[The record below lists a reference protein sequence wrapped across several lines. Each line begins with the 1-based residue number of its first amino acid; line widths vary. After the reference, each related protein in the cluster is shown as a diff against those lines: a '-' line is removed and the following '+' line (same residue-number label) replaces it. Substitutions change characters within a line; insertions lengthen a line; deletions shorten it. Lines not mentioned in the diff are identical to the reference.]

1 MGFAFTRLAA
11 GQAFTTPPDS
21 QKTWLRPVH
30 TAPVSAHEDGE
41 VLAGGWVRFTHLDV
55 VMKTSTAFECQRLSL
70 SEYLQISA
78 DKTAAETALHQLIS
92 PRADFATLSLSRP
105 HIMGVLNITP
115 DSFSDGGVHFAAEQ
129 AIAAGQ
135 QMASDGASVLD
146 IGGEST
152 RPGAAEV
159 PLSQEISRVQPVI
172 SALVQAGHIV
182 SSDTRHTQVM
192 QAAHDAG
199 AQIINDVSGFTDTGA
214 AQLLGTQYQRNP
226 DSAYAMAMHMQG
238 TPKTMQQN
246 PHYDFAPL
254 DIYEV
259 LEAHVTR
266 LKTAGLPPSHIV
278 VDPGF
283 GFGKTP
289 EHNRQLI
296 DWTALFHGL
305 GVGVLIGVSRKSS
318 IPKLVEASADGLPDS
333 LYGRTEDERLG
344 GSIALGLEAVQQG
357 AQFIRTHDVAPTAQA
372 VSITA
377 R

>member
-1 MGFAFTRLAA
+1 MGFTFTRLAA

-30 TAPVSAHEDGE
+30 SAPVNAHRDGE
-41 VLAGGWVRFTHLDV
+41 ILAGGWLRFTHLDV
-55 VMKTSTAFECQRLSL
+55 VIKTSTAFECQRLSL

-115 DSFSDGGVHFAAEQ
+115 DSFSDGGVHFEAEQ
-129 AIAAGQ
+129 AIASGQ
-135 QMASDGASVLD
+135 QMTSDGASVLD

-182 SSDTRHTQVM
+182 SSDTRHTAVM
-192 QAAHDAG
+192 QVAHDAG

-214 AQLLGTQYQRNP
+214 AQLMGEQYQRNP
-226 DSAYAMAMHMQG
+226 DNAYAMAMHMQG

-246 PHYDFAPL
+246 PHYDFAPI

-266 LKTAGLPPSHIV
+266 LKAAGLPPSHIV